1 MFLNENEIIIMVAE
15 GSKVEMSKGTLVITN
30 PTGNIMTYDIPE
42 GASIS
47 MNDNKIKIT
56 KPEITS
62 EEPLNGV
69 RIETN
74 TNNKT
79 FTTTIEDE
87 DIFEEIKKE
96 IKSEQQKK
104 PTDEKLRKSIKL
116 MKSLDLAEFT
126 NLLLEPTMKGMFGD
140 LQPKDIP
147 LIKIFIDTLS
157 EEEIMKLI
165 ALSRLKGRQ

>member
-62 EEPLNGV
+62 EEPLNLYHFLKN
-69 RIETN
+69 ISTL
-74 TNNKT
+74 
-79 FTTTIEDE
+79 F
-87 DIFEEIKKE
+87 
-96 IKSEQQKK
+96 
-104 PTDEKLRKSIKL
+104 
-116 MKSLDLAEFT
+116 
-126 NLLLEPTMKGMFGD
+126 LL
-140 LQPKDIP
+140 
-147 LIKIFIDTLS
+147 
-157 EEEIMKLI
+157 
-165 ALSRLKGRQ
+165 